1 MKDKICKRC
10 VMDTTDPEIV
20 FDKNG
25 ICNHC
30 LEFDSITSKSWFP
43 NKEGE
48 RMLSEILSKVKN
60 EGTNKE
66 YDCIIG
72 LSGGVDSSYLAIVL
86 KKYNLRPLVVHI
98 DAGWN
103 TEIAVSNI
111 EKIVKYC
118 DYDLYTHVMDWEEI
132 KDLQVAYLKAGVAN
146 QDVVQDHAFFATLY
160 HFAVKNKISYIISGG
175 NIATESV
182 FPQAWH
188 HSAMDAINLKSIHKK
203 YGTIPLKK
211 YKTISFFKYYFYY
224 PFVKGMKTIRPLNY
238 LPYNRREAIEA
249 LKKEVDYKEYG
260 KKHSESRFTK
270 FFQNYY
276 LPKKFGYDKRKP
288 HLSSQILSGER
299 SRNEA
304 IMELKTPMYRENKLR
319 ESLEYIGKKLE
330 FKYEELNQ
338 IINSDGNH
346 YTMFSNW
353 DKYHGFA
360 KKLQNFL
367 ENKVGRRIKNYS

>member
-1 MKDKICKRC
+1 
-10 VMDTTDPEIV
+10 MDTTDPEIV

-103 TEIAVSNI
+103 TEIAISNI

-132 KDLQVAYLKAGVAN
+132 
-146 QDVVQDHAFFATLY
+146 
-160 HFAVKNKISYIISGG
+160 
-175 NIATESV
+175 
-182 FPQAWH
+182 
-188 HSAMDAINLKSIHKK
+188 
-203 YGTIPLKK
+203 
-211 YKTISFFKYYFYY
+211 
-224 PFVKGMKTIRPLNY
+224 
-238 LPYNRREAIEA
+238 
-249 LKKEVDYKEYG
+249 
-260 KKHSESRFTK
+260 
-270 FFQNYY
+270 
-276 LPKKFGYDKRKP
+276 
-288 HLSSQILSGER
+288 
-299 SRNEA
+299 
-304 IMELKTPMYRENKLR
+304 
-319 ESLEYIGKKLE
+319 
-330 FKYEELNQ
+330 
-338 IINSDGNH
+338 
-346 YTMFSNW
+346 
-353 DKYHGFA
+353 
-360 KKLQNFL
+360 
-367 ENKVGRRIKNYS
+367 